1 MQKSFTQVYPNV
13 LELENGSLVSYAKQS
28 KLINTPNRLTA
39 TDKNHAIFSS
49 YEFTGEGL
57 FTNKYLRESQL
68 SQLMKHNRKTITGKE
83 VFLGHNLE
91 YSHDQLGQFG
101 FKTFNIQLVLFPWFV
116 EMGTQMI
123 RNWRTAREAICML
136 TVYLLSKV

>member
-1 MQKSFTQVYPNV
+1 MCNRVYPNV
-13 LELENGSLVSYAKQS
+13 LELGNGSLVSYAKQL

-39 TDKNHAIFSS
+39 TDNNHAIFRS

-57 FTNKYLRESQL
+57 FTNKYLRKIQL
-68 SQLMKHNRKTITGKE
+68 SQLAMKRNRKTLTGKE

-101 FKTFNIQLVLFPWFV
+101 VKTFTIQVVLFPWFV

-123 RNWRTAREAICML
+123 RYWKTAREAIFML
-136 TVYLLSKV
+136 TVYLLCKV